1 MPQDAIT
8 LRKTAKELNI
18 LLSGAKVNKITQP
31 IADEI
36 VINLYSKTGNV
47 KLCICANATGARV
60 GVTNLEKKNPSTP
73 SGFCMLLR
81 KHLLSATLTK
91 IETVDFERIIKL
103 TFEGKNDFLEKT
115 QKQLYC
121 EIMGVVVAVDF

>member
-47 KLCICANATGARV
+47 KLPGLGMHI
-60 GVTNLEKKNPSTP
+60 
-73 SGFCMLLR
+73 
-81 KHLLSATLTK
+81 
-91 IETVDFERIIKL
+91 
-103 TFEGKNDFLEKT
+103 
-115 QKQLYC
+115 QKEVL
-121 EIMGVVVAVDF
+121 F